1 MLSRHLQSLNS
12 ERIDNAI
19 LREQYNNKERE
30 YMNCLEQNKAIEEQ
44 NQKWMKDVKSYVD
57 KFSNFCLKLSL
68 TIFNICFEFIKLLN
82 LVLKLKKAQ
91 NKNYQSNLSNKV
103 RLNDELHTKEEEK
116 ILLKTQKEKFYGEKL
131 LLEEQVIKNV
141 ALYRSLAEDYE
152 ELRIRMLKKQQK
164 QEEIL
169 KENWKLKSEKEGLER
184 DLSKV
189 SFCLEIIH

>member
-1 MLSRHLQSLNS
+1 M
-12 ERIDNAI
+12 
-19 LREQYNNKERE
+19 
-30 YMNCLEQNKAIEEQ
+30 
-44 NQKWMKDVKSYVD
+44 
-57 KFSNFCLKLSL
+57 
-68 TIFNICFEFIKLLN
+68 
-82 LVLKLKKAQ
+82 
-91 NKNYQSNLSNKV
+91 
-103 RLNDELHTKEEEK
+103 NDELHTKEEEK

-169 KENWKLKSEKEGLER
+169 KENWKLRSEKEGLER

-189 SFCLEIIH
+189 SFCLKIIH

>member
-189 SFCLEIIH
+189 SFCLKIIH